1 MKIPCPTCNTS
12 YSISEKKIPP
22 GKRGVAAC
30 RKCGSRIV
38 ISADLNEAH
47 SDVQPE
53 QASLA
58 NTVSSDRQPIQSVSS
73 SGQDGS
79 SMLVDYPELQSV
91 NMQRFELGKIFAP
104 NKKGGYKSRKNKTK
118 VKVLM
123 AVHEVLSKALQD
135 GEKVTRIGKGTAS
148 YPFEV
153 LFGNGYLTLMYNH
166 YAIACTDRRLLF
178 ININPRMKHPT
189 HYLFQM
195 PYEHIK
201 KAKKGF
207 LLGGLVFYP
216 FKGKRRTFTNMK
228 RYFAKGIY
236 EFVAAQRESAPSTIP
251 SEELLENLCP
261 ACFVPLPK
269 GLTRCPTCTASF
281 KEPKKALLKSL
292 VMPGW
297 GDFYLGHRALGGLEL
312 VGSLFVWMIV
322 VSLLLQGGP
331 GSLIVPLFLLLMYN
345 GFDAVIAYHMGKK
358 GYMMA

>member
-1 MKIPCPTCNTS
+1 
-12 YSISEKKIPP
+12 
-22 GKRGVAAC
+22 
-30 RKCGSRIV
+30 
-38 ISADLNEAH
+38 
-47 SDVQPE
+47 
-53 QASLA
+53 
-58 NTVSSDRQPIQSVSS
+58 
-73 SGQDGS
+73 
-79 SMLVDYPELQSV
+79 MLMDYPELQSL
-91 NMQRFELGKIFAP
+91 NMEKFELTEIFSP
-104 NKKGGYKSRKNKTK
+104 NKKGGYKSRKNKIK

-123 AVHEVLSKALQD
+123 AVHDVLSKLLQD
-135 GEKVTRIGKGTAS
+135 GEKITRIGKGTAS

-178 ININPRMKHPT
+178 ININPRMKHAT

-201 KAKKGF
+201 KARKGL
-207 LLGGLVFYP
+207 LLGGIILQP

-228 RYFAKGIY
+228 RYFAKDIQ
-236 EFVAAQRESAPSTIP
+236 EFVVAKRESMPPVKP

-269 GLTRCPTCTASF
+269 KLTSCPTCKASF

-322 VSLLLQGGP
+322 VSLVLQGGP
-331 GSLIVPLFLLLMYN
+331 GSLIVPLFLLLLYN
-345 GFDAVIAYHMGKK
+345 GFDALITYHMGQK